1 MILRK
6 VMKKTIYAM
15 FALILVTGLLAG
27 CGTPTPA
34 TAPAATNV
42 PETTTVEPVVT
53 TEAPPTEVPVI
64 SVTDALGRT
73 VEFEELP
80 SRIAIVGKAA
90 FMLLD
95 AAFLFPEAVER
106 ITGYELRA
114 QTGLDFINTA
124 FPRSRTMTVLNTDAT
139 AEQIAPLNPD
149 LVMMK
154 SYLKD
159 GLGAQIEE
167 IGIKV
172 VYLDLETPEAMA
184 NDIRTLGQVFGDSER
199 AEQLVNLYDQAV
211 KKITDVTSTL
221 SDDQKPSVLMLQYSD
236 KGGEIAFKVPP
247 AEWIQ
252 TGIVEMAGGK
262 PVWTD
267 TPTDGW
273 TVITLE
279 QIAAW
284 NPDVILVVDYKG
296 KALEAITSLKQDN
309 KWALLD
315 AVKNGK
321 IYAFPLDFQSWDQA
335 DTRWILGLTWTAKK
349 LHPDLFS
356 NISMAEEIRYFY
368 SGFYNLSD
376 SEINQTIL
384 SLVRGDL

>member
-1 MILRK
+1 
-6 VMKKTIYAM
+6 
-15 FALILVTGLLAG
+15 
-27 CGTPTPA
+27 
-34 TAPAATNV
+34 
-42 PETTTVEPVVT
+42 
-53 TEAPPTEVPVI
+53 
-64 SVTDALGRT
+64 
-73 VEFEELP
+73 
-80 SRIAIVGKAA
+80 
-90 FMLLD
+90 
-95 AAFLFPEAVER
+95 
-106 ITGYELRA
+106 
-114 QTGLDFINTA
+114 
-124 FPRSRTMTVLNTDAT
+124 
-139 AEQIAPLNPD
+139 
-149 LVMMK
+149 
-154 SYLKD
+154 
-159 GLGAQIEE
+159 
-167 IGIKV
+167 
-172 VYLDLETPEAMA
+172 
-184 NDIRTLGQVFGDSER
+184 
-199 AEQLVNLYDQAV
+199 
-211 KKITDVTSTL
+211 
-221 SDDQKPSVLMLQYSD
+221 
-236 KGGEIAFKVPP
+236 
-247 AEWIQ
+247 
-252 TGIVEMAGGK
+252 MAGGK

-384 SLVRGDL
+384 PLVRGDL

>member
-1 MILRK
+1 
-6 VMKKTIYAM
+6 MKKTVYLSLIIILAA
-15 FALILVTGLLAG
+15 ALMAG
-27 CGTPTPA
+27 CGTPIP
-34 TAPAATNV
+34 TAV
-42 PETTTVEPVVT
+42 PEV
-53 TEAPPTEVPVI
+53 TEAPESTASESPVATEAPATEVPVI
-64 SVTDALGRT
+64 SVIDALGRT

-80 SRIAIVGKAA
+80 TRITIVGKAA

-95 AAFLFPEAVER
+95 AAFLFPEAVDR

-114 QTGLDFINTA
+114 QTGLDFIKTA
-124 FPRSRTMTVLNTDAT
+124 FPRSRTMTVLETDAT

-159 GLGAQIEE
+159 ELGAQIEE

-172 VYLDLETPEAMA
+172 VYLDLESPEAITK
-184 NDIRTLGQVFGDSER
+184 DIRTLGQVFGAGER
-199 AEQLVNLYDQAV
+199 AEQLVSLYDQAV

-221 SDDQKPSVLMLQYSD
+221 TDDQKPSVLMLQYSD

-247 AEWIQ
+247 AGWIQ
-252 TGIVEMAGGK
+252 TSMVEIAGGL

-273 TVITLE
+273 TVVTLE

-284 NPDVILVVDYKG
+284 NPDIILVVDYKG
-296 KALEAITSLKQDN
+296 KALEAVSSLKQDD
-309 KWALLD
+309 KWTLLD

-335 DTRWILGLTWTAKK
+335 DTRWTLGLTWMATK

-356 NISMAEEIRYFY
+356 DISMAEEIRYFY

-376 SEINQTIL
+376 SDINQTIL
-384 SLVRGDL
+384 PLVRGDL